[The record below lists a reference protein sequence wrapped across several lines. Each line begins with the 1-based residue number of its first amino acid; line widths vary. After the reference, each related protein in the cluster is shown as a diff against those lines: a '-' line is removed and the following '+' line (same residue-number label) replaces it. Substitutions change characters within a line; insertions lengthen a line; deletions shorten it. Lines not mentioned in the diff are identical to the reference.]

1 MTGFSELTRDLR
13 DQPITKRES
22 KRGMTV
28 IETHISICIQDIFPG
43 KREKEYLVPL
53 MNDQEK
59 ERLFESLDDAI
70 NQFFTGRR

>member
-1 MTGFSELTRDLR
+1 
-13 DQPITKRES
+13 
-22 KRGMTV
+22 MTV

-43 KREKEYLVPL
+43 KRAKEYLVPL